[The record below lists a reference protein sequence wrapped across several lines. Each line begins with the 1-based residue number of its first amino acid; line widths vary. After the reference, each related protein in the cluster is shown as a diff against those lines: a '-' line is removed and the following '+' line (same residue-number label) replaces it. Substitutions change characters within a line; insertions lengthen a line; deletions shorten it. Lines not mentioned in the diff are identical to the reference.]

1 MKPSRR
7 LPPQDE
13 LAELALFQSVDV
25 EELRP
30 LLQNCEVRS
39 IRSGAILIE
48 ADQPNDRLY
57 LVLSGELGVHLGSPV
72 SPPIVI
78 LGAGETVGELSLI
91 DKGPTSAFVVAHEP
105 TRVLVLSE
113 ATMWALVTAS
123 HAVSLNLLRTLST
136 RLRRDNR
143 LIDEHREQLRQVQ
156 KLEALGQLTGGIA
169 HDFNNLLALAI
180 VDLEMIAELA
190 DDQTRI
196 AQLAEEAHVVLRNG
210 AELTQRL
217 LTFARRQRLEARL
230 VDVNAIVGAT
240 GELLCRSLGQEIR
253 LETTLTEDRCQAW
266 VDPAQLQNALLNL
279 AFNARDAMV
288 EGGTLTIATASER
301 ATSKC
306 RAARK
311 RVRRGHGRRY
321 RPWHGAGGPGARLR
335 TPVHDQGGR
344 RRHRSRAEHGLRL
357 RQAVGRSRAD
367 PQRGRA
373 GDPGDALLARCRRK
387 GGPGRSCVS
396 RSRSQPRDLRG
407 WRPATRSWPAARSER
422 RTDSPGRGST

>member
-1 MKPSRR
+1 MRPSRR
-7 LPPQDE
+7 LPPPDE
-13 LAELALFQSVDV
+13 LAELALFHSVDV

-57 LVLSGELGVHLGSPV
+57 LVLSGELGVHLGSPA

-91 DKGPTSAFVVAHEP
+91 DKGPTSAFVVAHEL

-113 ATMWALVTAS
+113 ATMWSLVTAS

-190 DDQTRI
+190 DAQTRI
-196 AQLAEEAHVVLRNG
+196 AKLAKEAHAVLRNG
-210 AELTQRL
+210 AELTERL

-230 VDVNAIVGAT
+230 VDVNGIVGAT
-240 GELLCRSLGQEIR
+240 GELLGHSLAQEIR
-253 LETTLTEDRCQAW
+253 LETTLTDDRCQAW

-279 AFNARDAMV
+279 AFNARDAMP
-288 EGGTLTIATASER
+288 EGGTLSIATASER
-301 ATSKC
+301 AS
-306 RAARK
+306 
-311 RVRRGHGRRY
+311 
-321 RPWHGAGGPGARLR
+321 
-335 TPVHDQGGR
+335 
-344 RRHRSRAEHGLRL
+344 
-357 RQAVGRSRAD
+357 
-367 PQRGRA
+367 
-373 GDPGDALLARCRRK
+373 
-387 GGPGRSCVS
+387 
-396 RSRSQPRDLRG
+396 
-407 WRPATRSWPAARSER
+407 
-422 RTDSPGRGST
+422 

>member
-1 MKPSRR
+1 
-7 LPPQDE
+7 LPPPDE
-13 LAELALFQSVDV
+13 LAALALFQSVDV

-57 LVLSGELGVHLGSPV
+57 LVLSGELGVHLGSPA

-180 VDLEMIAELA
+180 LDLEMIAELA

-196 AQLAEEAHVVLRNG
+196 AKLAEEAHAVLRNG
-210 AELTQRL
+210 AELTERL

-240 GELLCRSLGQEIR
+240 GELLCHSLGPEIR
-253 LETTLTEDRCQAW
+253 LETTLTGDRCQAW
-266 VDPAQLQNALLNL
+266 VDPAQLQNAILNL
-279 AFNARDAMV
+279 AFNARDAMP
-288 EGGTLTIATASER
+288 EGGTLSLATASER
-301 ATSKC
+301 PTAGGQKAGLPRDAFVVVT
-306 RAARK
+306 
-311 RVRRGHGRRY
+311 VGDTGHGMTPEVLERAFE
-321 RPWHGAGGPGARLR
+321 PLFTTKEAGGGTGLGLSMVYGFAK
-335 TPVHDQGGR
+335 QSGGHVR
-344 RRHRSRAEHGLRL
+344 I
-357 RQAVGRSRAD
+357 
-367 PQRGRA
+367 
-373 GDPGDALLARCRRK
+373 
-387 GGPGRSCVS
+387 
-396 RSRSQPRDLRG
+396 RSQVGQGTVVTLYLPDAEGKAVPEELAQ
-407 WRPATRSWPAARSER
+407 PVALSAS
-422 RTDSPGRGST
+422 

>member
-1 MKPSRR
+1 MRPSRR
-7 LPPQDE
+7 LPPLDE
-13 LAELALFQSVDV
+13 LAELALFHSVDV

-57 LVLSGELGVHLGSPV
+57 LVLSGELGVHLGSPA

-113 ATMWALVTAS
+113 ATMWSLVTAS

-190 DDQTRI
+190 DAQTRI
-196 AQLAEEAHVVLRNG
+196 AKLAKEAHAVLRNG
-210 AELTQRL
+210 AELTERL

-230 VDVNAIVGAT
+230 VDVNGIVGAT
-240 GELLCRSLGQEIR
+240 GELLGHSLGQEIR
-253 LETTLTEDRCQAW
+253 LETTLTDDRCQAW

-279 AFNARDAMV
+279 AFNARDAMP
-288 EGGTLTIATASER
+288 EGGTLSIATASER
-301 ATSKC
+301 ASRGSQNAGTPRS
-306 RAARK
+306 AF
-311 RVRRGHGRRY
+311 VTVTVTDTGHGMT
-321 RPWHGAGGPGARLR
+321 PEVLEHAFEPLFTTKEAGGGTGLGLSMVYGFAKQSGGHVRIQSE
-335 TPVHDQGGR
+335 VGQGTAVTLYLPD
-344 RRHRSRAEHGLRL
+344 AEGH
-357 RQAVGRSRAD
+357 AI
-367 PQRGRA
+367 
-373 GDPGDALLARCRRK
+373 GDAFI
-387 GGPGRSCVS
+387 G
-396 RSRSQPRDLRG
+396 QPVV
-407 WRPATRSWPAARSER
+407 ASAS
-422 RTDSPGRGST
+422 

>member
-1 MKPSRR
+1 MSPSRR
-7 LPPQDE
+7 LPPPDE
-13 LAELALFQSVDV
+13 LAELALFHSVDV

-30 LLQNCEVRS
+30 LLQNCEVRN

-57 LVLSGELGVHLGSPV
+57 LVLSGELGVHLGSPA

-113 ATMWALVTAS
+113 ATMWSLVTAS

-180 VDLEMIAELA
+180 VDLEMIADLA
-190 DDQTRI
+190 DAETRI
-196 AQLAEEAHVVLRNG
+196 AKLAEEAHAVLRNG
-210 AELTQRL
+210 AELTERL

-240 GELLCRSLGQEIR
+240 GELLCHSLGQEIR
-253 LETTLTEDRCQAW
+253 LETTLTDDRCQAW

-279 AFNARDAMV
+279 AFNARDAMP

-301 ATSKC
+301 AT
-306 RAARK
+306 RK
-311 RVRRGHGRRY
+311 SQNAGPPRSAFVAVTVADTGHGMA
-321 RPWHGAGGPGARLR
+321 PEVLEHAFEPLFTTKEAGGGTGLGLSMVYGFAK
-335 TPVHDQGGR
+335 QSGGHVR
-344 RRHRSRAEHGLRL
+344 I
-357 RQAVGRSRAD
+357 
-367 PQRGRA
+367 
-373 GDPGDALLARCRRK
+373 
-387 GGPGRSCVS
+387 
-396 RSRSQPRDLRG
+396 
-407 WRPATRSWPAARSER
+407 RSEVGQG
-422 RTDSPGRGST
+422 TVVTLYLPDAEGHAVPDEVAGQPVVAAAS

>member
-1 MKPSRR
+1 MRPSRR
-7 LPPQDE
+7 LPPPDE
-13 LAELALFQSVDV
+13 LAALALFQSVDV

-57 LVLSGELGVHLGSPV
+57 LVLSGELGVHLGSPA

-180 VDLEMIAELA
+180 LDLEMIAELA

-196 AQLAEEAHVVLRNG
+196 AKLAEEAHAVLRNG
-210 AELTQRL
+210 AELTERL

-240 GELLCRSLGQEIR
+240 GELLCHSLGPEIR
-253 LETTLTEDRCQAW
+253 LETTLTGDRCQAW
-266 VDPAQLQNALLNL
+266 VDPAQLQNAILNL
-279 AFNARDAMV
+279 AFNARDAMP
-288 EGGTLTIATASER
+288 EGGTLSLATASER
-301 ATSKC
+301 PTAGGQKAGLPRDAFVVVT
-306 RAARK
+306 
-311 RVRRGHGRRY
+311 VGDTGHGMTPEVLERAFE
-321 RPWHGAGGPGARLR
+321 PLFTTKEAGGGTGLGLSMVYGFAK
-335 TPVHDQGGR
+335 QSGGHVR
-344 RRHRSRAEHGLRL
+344 I
-357 RQAVGRSRAD
+357 
-367 PQRGRA
+367 
-373 GDPGDALLARCRRK
+373 
-387 GGPGRSCVS
+387 
-396 RSRSQPRDLRG
+396 RSQVGQGTVVTLYLPDAEGKAVPEELAQ
-407 WRPATRSWPAARSER
+407 PVALSAS
-422 RTDSPGRGST
+422 